1 MLQGTHESPH
11 LQYTKLLHVELVSFT
26 GPTAAV
32 ASGFDGAVSFARPT
46 TTKSNKDTLRR
57 AMTWKLS
64 QVKGKWRSR
73 SWGLTRQEFLS
84 LLCSMQ
90 TDADCFCITWM
101 LQCLSTL
108 RRALQQRIFQL
119 YVKQTVRVSWEC
131 SSLFHW
137 NFFKAMGPW
146 V

>member
-57 AMTWKLS
+57 AMTSKLS
-64 QVKGKWRSR
+64 QVKGK
-73 SWGLTRQEFLS
+73 
-84 LLCSMQ
+84 
-90 TDADCFCITWM
+90 
-101 LQCLSTL
+101 
-108 RRALQQRIFQL
+108 
-119 YVKQTVRVSWEC
+119 
-131 SSLFHW
+131 
-137 NFFKAMGPW
+137 
-146 V
+146 